1 MRNGMAKRTKRRVKM
16 QYASFGRA
24 ILDLAVVTDIGLSQE
39 TIFREASRHGIVV
52 QDERHFAINK
62 GVHYDH

>member
-1 MRNGMAKRTKRRVKM
+1 M